1 MGMDRLPFTTSI
13 GTRRIIHV
21 DFDYFFAQCE
31 EIRRPQLRDR
41 PVVVC
46 VFSGRTEDSGVV
58 STANYVAR
66 RFGVKSGIP
75 IKVAKSRLAA
85 ISSAAFIRLDTA
97 YYRQLAEFAMSIIQL
112 YGDKFE
118 CVGIDECYL
127 DVSDGADDFE
137 MTKILAQQIKEDVRK
152 QLNLK
157 CSIGIAS
164 NKTLAKIASDITKP
178 DGLTVIEPNNAVKYI
193 TNMEVDKIPGIGP
206 KTRDSLH
213 ELGITTIGDLA
224 KFNLFMLIEHFG
236 KKTATY
242 MYNAANGIDD
252 EPVIESDQT
261 HTIMRIAT
269 LKSSATSS
277 AEMNEDLYMLC
288 RSIFNKASQK
298 KLSFRTVRVLLIL
311 NNLDRIT
318 RSRSLKVHS
327 SNFDSLQ
334 SVAKS
339 ILDEA
344 MKEAGSIK
352 IRRLGVVLSDL
363 QNTTGQNTIFDFMNR
378 TG

>member
-1 MGMDRLPFTTSI
+1 
-13 GTRRIIHV
+13 
-21 DFDYFFAQCE
+21 
-31 EIRRPQLRDR
+31 
-41 PVVVC
+41 
-46 VFSGRTEDSGVV
+46 
-58 STANYVAR
+58 
-66 RFGVKSGIP
+66 
-75 IKVAKSRLAA
+75 
-85 ISSAAFIRLDTA
+85 
-97 YYRQLAEFAMSIIQL
+97 
-112 YGDKFE
+112 
-118 CVGIDECYL
+118 
-127 DVSDGADDFE
+127 
-137 MTKILAQQIKEDVRK
+137 
-152 QLNLK
+152 
-157 CSIGIAS
+157 
-164 NKTLAKIASDITKP
+164 
-178 DGLTVIEPNNAVKYI
+178 
-193 TNMEVDKIPGIGP
+193 
-206 KTRDSLH
+206 
-213 ELGITTIGDLA
+213 
-224 KFNLFMLIEHFG
+224 MLIEHFG

-298 KLSFRTVRVLLIL
+298 KLAFRTVRVLLIL